1 MRDLLLSI
9 KIIIVAVLSASNNK
23 SFVSTFREEKLYPL
37 ALTIIIDGNN
47 TNKIFIIL
55 LPITLPIPIAAFFFN
70 AATIRVI
77 SSGRD
82 VPRAKIV
89 RPITVWAIP
98 KFEKKTKD
106 SDRNNLPP
114 IKKPKKLN
122 NNLIILTSVSIL
134 FSLSPCSVEKFFR

>member
-37 ALTIIIDGNN
+37 ALTIMIDGNN

-134 FSLSPCSVEKFFR
+134 FLLSPCSVEKFFR

>member
-1 MRDLLLSI
+1 
-9 KIIIVAVLSASNNK
+9 VLSASNNK

-122 NNLIILTSVSIL
+122 NNLIIFTSFSIL
-134 FSLSPCSVEKFFR
+134 FSFPSCSVEKFFR

>member
-1 MRDLLLSI
+1 LINI
-9 KIIIVAVLSASNNK
+9 KIIIIAVLSASNNK

-55 LPITLPIPIAAFFFN
+55 LPITLPMPIAAFFFN

>member
-1 MRDLLLSI
+1 LLSI

-47 TNKIFIIL
+47 TNNIFIIL

>member
-47 TNKIFIIL
+47 TNNIFIIL

-70 AATIRVI
+70 AATISVI

-114 IKKPKKLN
+114 IKKPKK
-122 NNLIILTSVSIL
+122 T
-134 FSLSPCSVEKFFR
+134 

>member
-1 MRDLLLSI
+1 MISI
-9 KIIIVAVLSASNNK
+9 KIIIIAVLSASNNK

-37 ALTIIIDGNN
+37 ALTIMIDGNN

-134 FSLSPCSVEKFFR
+134 FLLSHCKVEKFYR

>member
-1 MRDLLLSI
+1 M
-9 KIIIVAVLSASNNK
+9 
-23 SFVSTFREEKLYPL
+23 
-37 ALTIIIDGNN
+37 
-47 TNKIFIIL
+47 
-55 LPITLPIPIAAFFFN
+55 PIAAFFFN

-106 SDRNNLPP
+106 SDKNNLPP

-122 NNLIILTSVSIL
+122 NNLIILTSVLILSSI
-134 FSLSPCSVEKFFR
+134 SPCSIEKFFI

>member
-1 MRDLLLSI
+1 MRDLLISI
-9 KIIIVAVLSASNNK
+9 KIIIIAVLSASNNK

-37 ALTIIIDGNN
+37 ALTIMIDGNN

-134 FSLSPCSVEKFFR
+134 FSLTPC

>member
-1 MRDLLLSI
+1 LISI
-9 KIIIVAVLSASNNK
+9 KIIIIAVLSASNNK

-55 LPITLPIPIAAFFFN
+55 LPITLPMPIAAFFFN

-134 FSLSPCSVEKFFR
+134 FSLSSLFCRKIF